1 MAEIRK
7 VYGIKHKNEDI
18 RAASRSGGIFTAVSD
33 VVLKNGGVVYG
44 CALTE
49 DFYAVHKKA
58 VNPEQRDAFRG
69 SKYIQSSVGN
79 VYRQIENDLKDGNAV
94 LFSGTPCQIHGLINF
109 LKLRKADTEKLVTM
123 DILCHGV
130 PSPTVWIDYL
140 NANFDKE
147 KIEKVDFR
155 DKTNFGWRAHHETI
169 TADGK
174 ELSSRKF
181 TELFYSHLILRDSC
195 FDCQYKNTD
204 RIADITIGDFW
215 RIENND
221 KEYDDDKGISLVML
235 NTPKGEKYFDACKDE
250 LIVRT
255 YPIATCIQPAM
266 SENYKRPAKKD
277 AFLAEYKSENIM
289 ALTEKYTSKPAP
301 TLKQKIRKIV
311 GDCLR
316 PSFMAVIKFIRK
328 SGLA

>member
-1 MAEIRK
+1 MAEIRS
-7 VYGIKHKNEDI
+7 VYGVKHKNEDI

-33 VVLKNGGVVYG
+33 VVLAKGGAVYG

-49 DFYAVHKKA
+49 DFYAVHKRA
-58 VNPEQRDAFRG
+58 DTAEQRDAFRG
-69 SKYIQSSVGN
+69 SKYIQSSMGN
-79 VYRQIENDLKDGNAV
+79 IYPQVEKDLNEGRNV
-94 LFSGTPCQIHGLINF
+94 LFSGTPCQVHALINYLS
-109 LKLRKADTEKLVTM
+109 LKKTDTANLITI

-140 NANFDKE
+140 NANFDMD

-174 ELSSRKF
+174 EHSSRKF

-204 RIADITIGDFW
+204 RISDITIGDFW

-221 KEYDDDKGISLVML
+221 KEFDDDKGLSLVML
-235 NTPKGEKYFDACKDE
+235 NTPKGKKYFDACKDE
-250 LIVRT
+250 LIIRK
-255 YPIATCIQPAM
+255 YPLATCIQPAI

-277 AFLAEYKSENIM
+277 EFWSEYNGENVI
-289 ALTEKYTSKPAP
+289 ALTEKYTKPP
-301 TLKQKIRKIV
+301 EKTTMQKIKSLIGKCINLCYMLVLKI
-311 GDCLR
+311 
-316 PSFMAVIKFIRK
+316 IWK
-328 SGLA
+328 SGLI